1 MNFLTPM
8 KILIIDD
15 QTAILESLSM
25 FFSEKGYQVCTAE
38 YGKDGIDKVK
48 NEQPDIVILDI
59 KLPDMNGIEVLKE
72 IKTANEQLVVIMI
85 TAFSMMDTTIEAMKY
100 GAFDYIHKPIKI
112 KELDVCV
119 SKAIEAIEL
128 KSSLPI
134 HINEQP
140 TQYKLDTIIGES
152 KNIHQIFKL
161 IGLTCNNKA
170 TVLIQGESG
179 TGKNLI
185 AKAIHYNGMLKSEP
199 FVSINCSALVES
211 LLESELFG
219 HEKGAFTNAVD
230 VKKGKFEIAGNG
242 TIFLDEIGETP
253 LNTQVKILRFLQE
266 REFERV
272 GGEKTIHSNARV
284 IAATNRNLAKMVR
297 NRRFRED
304 LFFRLRVIT
313 INVPPLRERKIDIPL
328 LVEFFIHKI
337 SEELHKKSID
347 ISDKAMDKIMQYN
360 WPGNVRELENVLMR
374 AIVLSRDNIIM
385 DYHISTFNENHNGSI
400 QNNGKFKSLEEM
412 EKEHII
418 NALVKAK
425 NNKGETCNLL
435 KISRP
440 TLRKKIQKYNIQL

>member
-1 MNFLTPM
+1 M
-8 KILIIDD
+8 KLLIIDD

-25 FFSEKGYQVCTAE
+25 FFLEKGYQTSTAE
-38 YGKDGIDKVK
+38 YGKEGLEKVAS
-48 NEQPDIVILDI
+48 EDPDIVILDI
-59 KLPDMNGIEVLKE
+59 KLPDISGIEVLKE
-72 IKTANEQLVVIMI
+72 IKAANEQTVVIMI

-112 KELDVCV
+112 KELNTCIN
-119 SKAIEAIEL
+119 KAIEAIEF
-128 KSSLPI
+128 KSNLSFIPKI
-134 HINEQP
+134 QP
-140 TQYKLDTIIGES
+140 TEYKLDTIIGES
-152 KNIHQIFKL
+152 QKIHQIFKL

-185 AKAIHYNGMLKSEP
+185 AKAIHYNGMLKDEP
-199 FVSINCSALVES
+199 FISINCSALVES
-211 LLESELFG
+211 LLETELFG
-219 HEKGAFTNAVD
+219 HEKGAFTHAVD
-230 VKKGKFEIAGNG
+230 VKKGKFELAGNG

-297 NRRFRED
+297 DHRFRED
-304 LFFRLRVIT
+304 LFFRLKVIT
-313 INVPPLRERKIDIPL
+313 INVPPLRERKTDIPL
-328 LVEFFIHKI
+328 LVEFFIRKI

-347 ISDKAMDKIMQYN
+347 LSEKAMDKIMQYD

-374 AIVLSRDNIIM
+374 AIVLSRDNVIM
-385 DYHISTFNENHNGSI
+385 EYHISTFNENQGSSAAHE
-400 QNNGKFKSLEEM
+400 GKFKSLEEI
-412 EKEHII
+412 EKEHIEK
-418 NALVKAK
+418 ALIKAK
-425 NNKGETCNLL
+425 NNKGKTCDLL